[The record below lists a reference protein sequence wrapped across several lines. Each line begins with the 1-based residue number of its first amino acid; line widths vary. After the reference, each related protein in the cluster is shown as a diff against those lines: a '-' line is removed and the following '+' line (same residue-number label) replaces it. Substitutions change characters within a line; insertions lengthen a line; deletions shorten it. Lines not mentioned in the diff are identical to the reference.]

1 LEGEE
6 RAALEETEMVQSEK
20 PGNHT
25 TRIPTNIIE
34 TVNKVVRT
42 SRQMLSEIGREPT
55 LEELADRLGMPR
67 EKVEK
72 VLEIARRPIRLE
84 TSVGE

>member
-1 LEGEE
+1 LEDEE
-6 RAALEETEMVQSEK
+6 RAALEQTEMAQSEK
-20 PGNHT
+20 PGNHA

-42 SRQMLSEIGREPT
+42 SGRMLPEIGREPT
-55 LEELADRLGMPR
+55 AEELADRLGMPR

-72 VLEIARRPIRLE
+72 VLEIARRPIHLE
-84 TSVGE
+84 TSLGE

>member
-1 LEGEE
+1 M
-6 RAALEETEMVQSEK
+6 AQSEK
-20 PGNHT
+20 PHNHT

-34 TVNKVVRT
+34 VVNKVVRT
-42 SRQMLSEIGREPT
+42 SRRMLPEIGREPT
-55 LEELADRLGMPR
+55 PEELADRLYVPR

-72 VLEIARRPIRLE
+72 ILEIARRPIRLE

>member
-1 LEGEE
+1 M
-6 RAALEETEMVQSEK
+6 AQSEK

-25 TRIPTNIIE
+25 TRIPRNIIE
-34 TVNKVVRT
+34 TVNNVVRT
-42 SRQMLSEIGREPT
+42 SRRMLPEIGREPT
-55 LEELADRLGMPR
+55 LEELADRLGIPR

-72 VLEIARRPIRLE
+72 VLEIAWRPIRLE

>member
-1 LEGEE
+1 LENEE
-6 RAALEETEMVQSEK
+6 RAALEETEMAQSEK

-34 TVNKVVRT
+34 TVNRVVRT
-42 SRQMLSEIGREPT
+42 SRRMLPEIGREPT
-55 LEELADRLGMPR
+55 PKELADRLGMPR

-84 TSVGE
+84 TSIG

>member
-1 LEGEE
+1 V
-6 RAALEETEMVQSEK
+6 AQSEK
-20 PGNHT
+20 PDNHT

-42 SRQMLSEIGREPT
+42 SRRMLPEMGRAPT
-55 LEELADRLGMPR
+55 PEELADRLGMPR

-72 VLEIARRPIRLE
+72 ILEIARRPIRLE
-84 TSVGE
+84 NSTGD

>member
-1 LEGEE
+1 M
-6 RAALEETEMVQSEK
+6 AQSEK
-20 PGNHT
+20 PHNHT

-34 TVNKVVRT
+34 VVNKVVRT
-42 SRQMLSEIGREPT
+42 SRRMLPEIGREPT
-55 LEELADRLGMPR
+55 PEELADRLDMPR

-72 VLEIARRPIRLE
+72 ILEIARRPIRLE